1 MELSDL
7 LEAVRDTPN
16 AEQREAIEH
25 VDGPLRII
33 AGPGSGKT
41 HVLVLRTLN
50 LIACHDVDPSRIVVI
65 TFTEKAA
72 AQLEDRIRV
81 VTGRLEN
88 PPEGIAELNVGT
100 IHWFCG
106 TVLRRHHPEIRRFE
120 PLDQLGQQLFIYRR
134 LDGLCRGL
142 QANGK
147 YLGKWGSKA
156 RASGEL
162 CGWFNKISEEIITA
176 EGLQQADVGDRNDEL
191 REMLGVA
198 YDRYRAEM
206 REEGYLDFSLILREL
221 YDLLQADTAALEAAR
236 EEYSHFMIDE
246 YQDTNYVQ
254 EEIILKLAAPGFHVA
269 VVGDDDQSLYR
280 FRGATVRNILEFP
293 GRLEELGR
301 ATQEVELEI
310 NYRSHPEIIQT
321 YLGFMEDGRWT
332 YDGTDFRTA
341 HVVRPDPNAQF
352 EQYPATAFLGGT
364 PRDLADT
371 VEELVEHGAVED
383 PSQIALLFHSV
394 SGHAGD
400 VIHELRSRG
409 IDCYAPRAGRYLD
422 HEEVR
427 WSVGLLWSLLGFD
440 PDDDTRPTEG
450 PVADT
455 CDWAVECWSSLE
467 RHPDAEGLVGWI
479 EGTNERIQALEE
491 GKDLSA
497 SLLDLLYRAF
507 GFEPFK
513 TAVRDPVRA
522 RNLAQFTALLRT
534 FQQQFRIDV
543 IHAGNRDYIPWR
555 LWSSFFYLLQSGGVD
570 EIEGEDP
577 PPRGMVQ
584 VMTIHQAKGLEFPVV
599 IVGSL
604 DKGWKSDKQKD
615 RVLGPLY
622 QRGPFEPQGAIT
634 EFDGRREY
642 YVAFSRAEHLLI
654 AYSEGRP
661 HRYFEPLAGRLPL
674 TESLSLE
681 ELASRIP
688 TQPRRDE
695 DWKPTLSLTAHID
708 AYRRCARQYRL
719 FHEDGF
725 SPSFAQQVFFG
736 TVVHQTIEDIHRHV
750 LDGREEDLT
759 EEVARGYFDRN
770 SELLRKRGIHP
781 LAPSQRDAAFTHVI
795 RYLKANQES
804 LDRVLDTEVEVTE
817 ELDRYVLNGR
827 VDLIRGDDDAIEM
840 IDFKAQQRRD
850 VGEEYDHYR
859 DQLAFYWHLLRERYG
874 RRPDRAVLYFTGEDQ
889 AESARVEVDLSKS
902 DIDDVIHRFDETAQ
916 KILGEEFELG
926 AYPPRAT
933 CRACDFKFYCDR
945 GEGGAA

>member
-1 MELSDL
+1 MELTEL
-7 LEAVRDTPN
+7 LEAVRDLPN
-16 AEQREAIEH
+16 AQQREAIEQ

-50 LIACHDVDPSRIVVI
+50 LMACHDVDPSQIVVI

-72 AQLEDRIRV
+72 AQLEDRIRTV
-81 VTGRLEN
+81 AGRLEDR
-88 PPEGIAELNVGT
+88 PEGIAELNVGT

-120 PLDQLGQQLFIYRR
+120 PLDALGQQLFIYRR
-134 LDGLCRGL
+134 LDSLCEGL
-142 QANGK
+142 QVKGK
-147 YLGKWGSKA
+147 YLGKWSSKS
-156 RASGEL
+156 RASAGL

-176 EGLQQADVGDRNDEL
+176 EDLQESEVGNKDDLL
-191 REMLGVA
+191 REWLGVA
-198 YDRYRAEM
+198 YDRYRSEM

-221 YDLLQADTAALEAAR
+221 YDLLWADASALATARA
-236 EEYSHFMIDE
+236 EYSHFMVDE

-254 EEIILKLAAPGFHVA
+254 EEIILQLAAPEFHVA

-293 GRLEELGR
+293 KRLEELGR
-301 ATQEVELEI
+301 PTREVELEI
-310 NYRSHPEIIQT
+310 NYRSHPEIIQA
-321 YLGFMEDGRWT
+321 YLDFMAEGRWT
-332 YDGTDFRTA
+332 YDGIRFRTG
-341 HVVRPDPNAQF
+341 HEVIPDPDAAF
-352 EQYPATAFLGGT
+352 EEYPATALLGGT
-364 PRDLADT
+364 PGELADT
-371 VEELVEHGAVED
+371 VQALIEHDAVQD

-427 WSVGLLWSLLGFD
+427 WSVGLLWALLGFD
-440 PDDDTRPTEG
+440 PDDENRPTDG
-450 PVADT
+450 PVAEI
-455 CDWAVECWSSLE
+455 CDWAAECWHSLQ
-467 RHPDAEGLVGWI
+467 RHADSGELVAWI
-479 EGTNERIQALEE
+479 ERTNGRIQALKSGE
-491 GKDLSA
+491 DLSA

-513 TAVRDPVRA
+513 IAVTDPVRA
-522 RNLAQFTALLRT
+522 RNLGQFTGLVRT
-534 FQQQFRIDV
+534 FQQQFRFDV
-543 IHAGNRDYIPWR
+543 IHAGNRDFIPWR
-555 LWSSFFYLLQSGGVD
+555 LWASFFYLLQSAGVD
-570 EIEGEDP
+570 EIEVEEQS
-577 PPRGMVQ
+577 PRGMVQ

-604 DKGWKSDKQKD
+604 EKQWRSAKQMD

-622 QRGPFEPQGAIT
+622 RRGPFEPESAIT

-654 AYSEGRP
+654 AYSQGRP
-661 HRYFEPLAGRLPL
+661 YKYFESLADRLPS

-681 ELASRIP
+681 ELSESIP
-688 TQPRRDE
+688 SEPRLDQ
-695 DWKPTLSLTAHID
+695 DSKPTLSLTAHID
-708 AYRRCARQYRL
+708 AYRRCPRQYRL

-725 SPSFAQQVFFG
+725 FPSFAQQVFFG

-750 LDGREEDLT
+750 LDGRAEDLT
-759 EEVARGYFDRN
+759 EVVVRGYFDRN

-781 LAPSQRDAAFTHVI
+781 LAPSQREAAFEHVA
-795 RYLKANQES
+795 RYLAANQDS
-804 LDRVLDTEVEVTE
+804 LDRVIDTEVEVTD

-840 IDFKAQQRRD
+840 VDFKAQQRRD
-850 VGEEYDHYR
+850 SGEEFDRYR

-874 RRPDRAVLYFTGEDQ
+874 RRPDRAVLYFTGEDD
-889 AESARVEVDLSKS
+889 AERARVEVDLSKS
-902 DIDDVIHRFDETAQ
+902 DIADVVRRFDETAQ
-916 KILGEEFELG
+916 KILGEEFELE
-926 AYPPRAT
+926 AYPTRDT

-945 GEGGAA
+945 AERGAA